1 MNYWNAFVEIVKQY
15 AIQSMAQLTGF
26 RLWVA
31 KLVLNYV
38 IKSLKAIGVKIEQ
51 DQKAKE
57 ELKKDEAIINKP
69 GITDEERRNADRNF
83 FK

>member
-15 AIQSMAQLTGF
+15 ALQSMAQLTGF

-57 ELKKDEAIINKP
+57 ELKKDDEALKNP
-69 GITDEERRNADRNF
+69 NLTDDERRKIDRDF